1 MSLLN
6 SFTQVVERP
15 QLRGARY
22 NDVSADII
30 SGVNAGTVTI
40 PYGCITVIANNT
52 TPSPYIPPVQI
63 ISANDDVIV
72 GLSVLE
78 YNTEESYFTSGEAG
92 IPVDV
97 QFPIAKKGEFRVFSE
112 TANQYGD
119 PVYVRIAP
127 GAGGTKVGFAF
138 RNAPAGTEGAET
150 LLLSGCYWCQAN
162 SGTNVISAIHI
173 DL

>member
-6 SFTQVVERP
+6 SFTQIVERP

-40 PYGCITVIANNT
+40 PYGCIVVIANST
-52 TPSPYIPPVQI
+52 TTSPYIPPVKI
-63 ISANDDVIV
+63 ISADTDVVV

-92 IPVDV
+92 VPVDA

-112 TANQYGD
+112 TANAYGD
-119 PVYVRIAP
+119 PVYVRVVA
-127 GAGGTKVGFAF
+127 GAGGTNIGFAF
-138 RNAPAGTEGAET
+138 RNAEVVGET
-150 LLLSGCYWCQAN
+150 LLLPDCYWVQAT